1 MGFQKTLQ
9 GRITQLDPSSKVF
22 VLGQGSK
29 QAGKEE
35 SIPFGLSPNVSVT
48 NRGGAVLKV
57 STLKIGL
64 SVVVRYVTR
73 PTDKKIAEI
82 ITVLAE

>member
-9 GRITQLDPSSKVF
+9 GRITQFDPSSKVF

-29 QAGKEE
+29 QAEKEE
-35 SIPFGLSPNVSVT
+35 SILFGLSPNVSVT
-48 NRGGAVLKV
+48 NRGGADLKV
-57 STLKIGL
+57 SALKIGL

-73 PTDKKIAEI
+73 PADKKIAET
-82 ITVLAE
+82 ITILAE